1 MNEKLGKIL
10 IAEDELGPRE
20 SLRMILKDD
29 YEVACAHDGEEAVN
43 YIAKHDD
50 VDVVLLDIK
59 MPKKDGIEVLREI
72 RNLRS
77 DVEVL
82 ILTGYGSLDTAV
94 KAMKYG
100 AYDYLTKPYEPKKI
114 PDYVRKGLER
124 RRAVREARRR
134 IEHLEKITSELRS
147 HYVDTAHALVRS
159 INERDG
165 YDCFSTLRVATV
177 AGAVAESL
185 GYDEYHV
192 EMLRHVAVLRDLGK
206 IGIDEAVLQKREPL
220 EPEERKNVE
229 SHPGLSALLLRSV
242 YFMQEF
248 LPFIEHHH
256 ERYDGSGYP
265 KGLAKDEIPTEAAV
279 IAFADAYGAMAARR
293 PYREAMTHD
302 RIRDEVKLSAGTQFD
317 PKVVDAFLGAEDIPK
332 RIEAVRVRAERIGC
346 EEVMREIL
354 VSGPGKEAGE
364 EDDI

>member
-1 MNEKLGKIL
+1 MSERLGKVL

-20 SLRMILKDD
+20 SLRMILKED
-29 YEVACAHDGEEAVN
+29 YEVACAHNGEEAVAYVAEN
-43 YIAKHDD
+43 DD

-77 DVEVL
+77 DAEVL

-114 PDYVRKGLER
+114 PEYVQKGVER
-124 RRAVREARRR
+124 RRAVREARKR
-134 IEHLEKITSELRS
+134 IEHLEKITSDLRS

-159 INERDG
+159 INDRDG

-177 AGAVAESL
+177 AGAVAEAL
-185 GYDEYHV
+185 GYEAHHV
-192 EMLRHVAVLRDLGK
+192 ETLRHVAVLRDLGK
-206 IGIDEAVLQKREPL
+206 IGVDETVLQKHEPL
-220 EPEERKNVE
+220 DEEERKKVE

-248 LPFIEHHH
+248 LPYIEHHH
-256 ERYDGSGYP
+256 ERYDGTGYP
-265 KGLAKDEIPTEAAV
+265 RGLARGDIPREASV
-279 IAFADAYGAMAARR
+279 IAFADAYGAMAAIR

-302 RIRDEVKLSAGTQFD
+302 RIVEEVKASAGTQFD
-317 PKVVDAFLGAEDIPK
+317 PQVVEAFFQVEDLPE
-332 RIEAVRVRAERIGC
+332 RLESVRVRAERIGC
-346 EEVMREIL
+346 EEVLREIL
-354 VSGPGKEAGE
+354 LSGPGKEAGE
-364 EDDI
+364 EEAL